1 MTTSLLLWPHG
12 KTMFWSLFK
21 KQVKSKFTPGTVFP
35 LLADLWQDQCSLDGS
50 ASLIRWAAVCE
61 WRSLLFVW
69 FSMTLFLSLSDG
81 LPLQGI
87 ILLQIVQL
95 VWVASGFILLMS
107 LLILFRSVFS
117 RNRVIL
123 KPEYFFCDSGT
134 AALNS
139 IRFLQI
145 SWERYSVVSLFKF
158 FENQFLLRKFRFA
171 KRKLLQ
177 Y

>member
-1 MTTSLLLWPHG
+1 MTTSLLLRPHG

-21 KQVKSKFTPGTVFP
+21 KQVKLKFTPGTVFP

-123 KPEYFFCDSGT
+123 KPEYFFLRFRNCCVKFNQIFTDLVR
-134 AALNS
+134 ALLCCLFIS
-139 IRFLQI
+139 VLCEPVLVSKIPFL
-145 SWERYSVVSLFKF
+145 KT
-158 FENQFLLRKFRFA
+158 
-171 KRKLLQ
+171 
-177 Y
+177 